1 MATIEN
7 FPKELS
13 NKNNQKYK
21 KSIPTI
27 DMTPMVDLGF
37 LLITFFIFTAALS
50 QQNAMDIIV
59 PANDGTIDIEKKGVL
74 NILCSAKKAFVY
86 EGDNLLSMQAINY
99 NNIRKIIIEKKNQA
113 EQNNYENKF
122 IILIKPTNE
131 ANYQQVVN
139 ILDEMTIN
147 EIHRYALVDANPK
160 ENQLLTH
167 KIK

>member
-74 NILCSAKKAFVY
+74 NILCSAKKVFVY

-113 EQNNYENKF
+113 VQNNYENKF
-122 IILIKPTNE
+122 FILIKPTNE
-131 ANYQQVVN
+131 VNYQQVVN

-147 EIHRYALVDANPK
+147 DVQRYALVDSSPK
-160 ENQLLTH
+160 EYQL
-167 KIK
+167 INP

>member
-1 MATIEN
+1 MITIESISQ
-7 FPKELS
+7 ELS
-13 NKNNQKYK
+13 KMNDKVLKRTTA
-21 KSIPTI
+21 SI

-50 QQNAMDIIV
+50 QQNAMNIIV

-74 NILCSAKKAFVY
+74 NILCSAKKVFVY
-86 EGDNLLSMQAINY
+86 EGDNLSSMQAINY
-99 NNIRKIIIEKKNQA
+99 NNIREIIIEKKNKA
-113 EQNNYENKF
+113 EQNKYENKF
-122 IILIKPTNE
+122 IILIKPTKD

-147 EIHRYALVDANPK
+147 EIHRYALIDSNLK